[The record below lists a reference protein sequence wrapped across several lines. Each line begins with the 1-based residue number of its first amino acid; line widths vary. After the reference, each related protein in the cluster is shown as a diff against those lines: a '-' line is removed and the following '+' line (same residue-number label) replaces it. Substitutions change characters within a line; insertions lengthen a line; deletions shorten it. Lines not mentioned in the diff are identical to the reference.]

1 MTTTRELTNE
11 QRRLVAKVYDECRD
25 LAAAAEC
32 YGRTDPR
39 FTAQEASSRK
49 EIQTAVSEARCY
61 GVPETVLV
69 QLRNVLPPRLRKHFP
84 ERETTPTKR

>member
-1 MTTTRELTNE
+1 MTETKELTSE

-39 FTAQEASSRK
+39 FTSQEAASSK
-49 EIQTAVSEARCY
+49 EIETAVLEARCY

-84 ERETTPTKR
+84 DKIPTTR